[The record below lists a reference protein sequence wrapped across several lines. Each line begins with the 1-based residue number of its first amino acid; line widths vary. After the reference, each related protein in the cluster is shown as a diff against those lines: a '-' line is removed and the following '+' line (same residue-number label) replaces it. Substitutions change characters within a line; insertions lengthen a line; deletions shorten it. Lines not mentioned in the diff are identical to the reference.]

1 MPVILN
7 RNWEQDNNEIHNLKA
22 PFTIIFHSF
31 LNTFYRKLWRKQITS
46 GNDTG
51 IVPFSV
57 RSI

>member
-51 IVPFSV
+51 DCAIFS
-57 RSI
+57 